1 MIYIFVALYCEA
13 KPIIT
18 RYGLKPDG
26 GYTLGS
32 FSDAENRM
40 KVILTGVGKT
50 GSAAAVAYS
59 CAKFGIG
66 SDDFIINIGTA
77 GGGRS
82 RSGAYILNKITD
94 ADSGRP
100 YYPDMIYR
108 TCLTESCCTTVST
121 VATEEM
127 IDADDNM
134 LWEMEASGFADAAR
148 LFMPPDKVQFIK
160 VVSDRGNDNKKDLTD
175 ELLENTI
182 ADNIDDIAGALEV
195 FLKADEAKKEHVQF
209 DPSIEE
215 EFKCSETMRQDL
227 RKILIYLKNSNRDIN
242 PILEQ
247 MRNEEIIPAKDRRQ
261 GKEALNELKRR
272 IIQ

>member
-18 RYGLKPDG
+18 KYGLKPDG

-32 FSDAENRM
+32 FSDAENKI

-50 GSAAAVAYS
+50 GSSAAVAYS
-59 CAKFGIG
+59 CAKFGIT

-82 RSGAYILNKITD
+82 RSGAYILNRITD

-108 TCLTESCCTTVST
+108 TGLPESSCTTVSN

-127 IDADDNM
+127 INADDEM

-148 LFMPPDKVQFIK
+148 LFMPPDKVQLIK
-160 VVSDRGNDNKKDLTD
+160 VVSDRGHDSKKDLID
-175 ELLENTI
+175 ELLESTI
-182 ADNIDDIAGALEV
+182 ADNMQDIAAALEV
-195 FLKADEAKKEHVQF
+195 FMAIDEGHKEDEGIDASV
-209 DPSIEE
+209 EE

-227 RKILIYLKNSNRDIN
+227 RKILIYLKNSGRDIK
-242 PILEQ
+242 PVLAL
-247 MRNEEIIPAKDRRQ
+247 MRKEGIIPAKDRRQ
-261 GKEALNELKRR
+261 GKEALGELKRR